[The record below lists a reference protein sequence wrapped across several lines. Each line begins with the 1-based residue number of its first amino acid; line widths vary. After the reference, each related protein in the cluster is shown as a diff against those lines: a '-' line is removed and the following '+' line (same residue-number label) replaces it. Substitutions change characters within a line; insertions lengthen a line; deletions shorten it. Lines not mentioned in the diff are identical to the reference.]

1 MSSPNL
7 NIVTLLGSGL
17 TYTSAY
23 LFGIQEQSLPS
34 GDSVEKLIQ
43 VSGGF
48 AGMGTLMHVQAC
60 LYVLSP
66 SQRHL
71 HRLCPSHSL
80 SPPRCSAGLWLSHT
94 QKATRRFLSEWPSLF
109 CKTTSAP
116 RKGSGQVPGE
126 RSRRQAAAGLVKV
139 QQGEGSPKGDGIL
152 HTATTARLST
162 SAVRLWVSF
171 LAAEQIFIKTLTC
184 VMNPHVLT

>member
-48 AGMGTLMHVQAC
+48 AGMGTLTLVEAC
-60 LYVLSP
+60 WYVLSP
-66 SQRHL
+66 SQ
-71 HRLCPSHSL
+71 L
-80 SPPRCSAGLWLSHT
+80 SPVHALSQPQPVT
-94 QKATRRFLSEWPSLF
+94 TLLLSWAVAF
-109 CKTTSAP
+109 TYA
-116 RKGSGQVPGE
+116 KGNQ
-126 RSRRQAAAGLVKV
+126 
-139 QQGEGSPKGDGIL
+139 
-152 HTATTARLST
+152 TLS
-162 SAVRLWVSF
+162 V
-171 LAAEQIFIKTLTC
+171 
-184 VMNPHVLT
+184 

>member
-34 GDSVEKLIQ
+34 GDSMEKLIQ

-48 AGMGTLMHVQAC
+48 AGMGTLTHVQAC

-71 HRLCPSHSL
+71 HTLCPSHSL

-109 CKTTSAP
+109 CKPHPHRGRDRGRS
-116 RKGSGQVPGE
+116 PG
-126 RSRRQAAAGLVKV
+126 RGPAGMQLL
-139 QQGEGSPKGDGIL
+139 GL
-152 HTATTARLST
+152 
-162 SAVRLWVSF
+162 
-171 LAAEQIFIKTLTC
+171 
-184 VMNPHVLT
+184 

>member
-34 GDSVEKLIQ
+34 GDSMEKLIQ

-48 AGMGTLMHVQAC
+48 AGMGTLTHVQAC

-71 HRLCPSHSL
+71 HMLCPSHSL

-109 CKTTSAP
+109 CKPHPHRGRDRGRS
-116 RKGSGQVPGE
+116 PG
-126 RSRRQAAAGLVKV
+126 RGPAGTQLL
-139 QQGEGSPKGDGIL
+139 GL
-152 HTATTARLST
+152 
-162 SAVRLWVSF
+162 
-171 LAAEQIFIKTLTC
+171 
-184 VMNPHVLT
+184 

>member
-48 AGMGTLMHVQAC
+48 AGMGTLTHVQAC
-60 LYVLSP
+60 LYVLS
-66 SQRHL
+66 
-71 HRLCPSHSL
+71 PSHSL

-126 RSRRQAAAGLVKV
+126 RSCRQAAAGLVKV

-171 LAAEQIFIKTLTC
+171 LAAEQIFIKTLT
-184 VMNPHVLT
+184 

>member
-48 AGMGTLMHVQAC
+48 AGMGTLTHVQAC
-60 LYVLSP
+60 LYVLS
-66 SQRHL
+66 
-71 HRLCPSHSL
+71 PSHSL

-94 QKATRRFLSEWPSLF
+94 QKATRRFLSEWRSLF
-109 CKTTSAP
+109 CKPHPHRGRDRGRS
-116 RKGSGQVPGE
+116 PG
-126 RSRRQAAAGLVKV
+126 RGPAGKQLL
-139 QQGEGSPKGDGIL
+139 GL
-152 HTATTARLST
+152 
-162 SAVRLWVSF
+162 
-171 LAAEQIFIKTLTC
+171 
-184 VMNPHVLT
+184 